1 LRVEDRPHSRD
12 PVVVVPDAPANAHL
26 RLLGGFELRVGARP
40 VALSLGPQR
49 LLAYLA
55 LHARPATRSCVAGT
69 LWPEAAEE
77 RAAANLRSTL
87 WRIRRTRLPL
97 VSTEGSCLCLEPRV
111 RVDVRDCIGAA
122 RRLLEPEPTRIDL
135 DSAMEVSLGRD
146 VLPDW
151 DDDWALLERERFRQ
165 IRLHALERRCDL
177 LTARGRISEAIEAGL
192 TVVAAEPLRESAH
205 RALIRAHLAEGN
217 RAEALRQF
225 ELYRRLMRDDL
236 GLDPSPEIAALVEPV
251 GLVSRA

>member
-1 LRVEDRPHSRD
+1 
-12 PVVVVPDAPANAHL
+12 
-26 RLLGGFELRVGARP
+26 
-40 VALSLGPQR
+40 
-49 LLAYLA
+49 
-55 LHARPATRSCVAGT
+55 
-69 LWPEAAEE
+69 
-77 RAAANLRSTL
+77 
-87 WRIRRTRLPL
+87 
-97 VSTEGSCLCLEPRV
+97 
-111 RVDVRDCIGAA
+111 
-122 RRLLEPEPTRIDL
+122 
-135 DSAMEVSLGRD
+135 MEVSLGRD